1 MKQLFWNM
9 GRNNNAGLALE
20 CMRSLE
26 VGVAAFAECDCAVF
40 SDSLLGD
47 AGYRMLGLGGCD
59 KIKVLAADS
68 IGVVGCYEESRFSVF
83 VLDSDEAC
91 FVFAA
96 AHLTDRQ
103 SSSCPGRRIKEIGSM
118 MGVVHG
124 FETSYDIGKTIVIG
138 DFNSNPYDEE
148 LLQPDAF
155 NAVLFKGC
163 LRSKTSRTWA
173 GDTYPCLYNPT
184 IHWLS
189 EDTGNYGSFYYSS
202 DDVGPMWNCFD
213 QALVS
218 PSLMDAVRGYRYL
231 RKIGDTELIA
241 KIAPKKGISDHLPL
255 LLDVDLG

>member
-9 GRNNNAGLALE
+9 GRNDNAGLALE

-26 VGVAAFAECDCAVF
+26 VGVAAFAECNRTVF

-47 AGYRMLGLGGCD
+47 AGYRILGLGGCD

-68 IGVVGCYEESRFSVF
+68 IGVANCYEESRFSVF
-83 VLDSDEAC
+83 VLDSDGAR

-96 AHLTDRQ
+96 AHLADRQ

-124 FETSYDIGKTIVIG
+124 SEASYDTDKTIVIG
-138 DFNSNPYDEE
+138 DFNSNPYDAE

-155 NAVLFKGC
+155 NAVLFKDC
-163 LRSKTSRTWA
+163 LRSKTSRTWE

-218 PSLMDAVRGYRYL
+218 PSLMDAVRGYSYL
-231 RKIGDTELIA
+231 KKIGDTELIA
-241 KIAPKKGISDHLPL
+241 RIAPKKRISDHLPL